1 MSVFLRRSS
10 SSPYLRFQHSPL
22 YSIPFALRCQSLSVH
37 NLTSDA
43 GRASEPRNRKARD
56 PTNVAGKE
64 SLKKSRKPKDDFE
77 PEEPRPNLLEKTKVQ
92 DYLDYVASTNNSV
105 TLEDIERCKP
115 KMQATPGTPEYAED
129 YNSTLETLVRSFS
142 KVQLARFLELYG
154 LEPPVKRTKWL
165 YAESIIERQW
175 KWPSLTDIQKRQRD
189 WSEVTYKSAS
199 NPEFSS
205 SIWMLK

>member
-1 MSVFLRRSS
+1 MSVFLRRSLS
-10 SSPYLRFQHSPL
+10 SSCLRFQHSVS
-22 YSIPFALRCQSLSVH
+22 YSITFALRRQSLSTH
-37 NLTSDA
+37 NLAPDA
-43 GRASEPRNRKARD
+43 SQASEPRKRKARHSSA
-56 PTNVAGKE
+56 VAGKE
-64 SLKKSRKPKDDFE
+64 PLKKSRKPKNYVE
-77 PEEPRPNLLEKTKVQ
+77 PEKPRPNLLEQTKVQ
-92 DYLDYVASTNNSV
+92 DYLDYVASTNKSV

-115 KMQATPGTPEYAED
+115 KLHATPGTSEYAED
-129 YNSTLETLVRSFS
+129 YNSTLENLVRSFS

-199 NPEFSS
+199 KNF
-205 SIWMLK
+205 LLQFGC